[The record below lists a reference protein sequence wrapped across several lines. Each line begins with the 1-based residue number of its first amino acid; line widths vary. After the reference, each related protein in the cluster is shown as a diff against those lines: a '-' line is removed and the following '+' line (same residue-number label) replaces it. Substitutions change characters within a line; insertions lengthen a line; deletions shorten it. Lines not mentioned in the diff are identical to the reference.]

1 MKDIADMER
10 QINMLAVFCKY
21 LLFEKQ
27 QESQISMA
35 YSIMAQERHNQFHT
49 KGGNKEGDGSLFSDC
64 DNEICKMAF
73 RVIQDRNS
81 TSAEINEFT
90 ASMTN
95 DYALKI
101 EGFEGNVMRAWLE
114 PKEKIIKPEDIQ

>member
-1 MKDIADMER
+1 MEAEKIADLQR

-49 KGGNKEGDGSLFSDC
+49 QGGSKEGDGSLFSDC
-64 DNEICKMAF
+64 DNEICKMAYQ
-73 RVIQDRNS
+73 VIKDRNS
-81 TSAEINEFT
+81 TTAEINELT
-90 ASMTN
+90 AALTEN
-95 DYALKI
+95 YALKI

-114 PKEKIIKPEDIQ
+114 EKSKVITQ